1 MGEKDGGGGGGG
13 REHQPTVQILS
24 RVSLLSTPRA
34 CLHLDTHCVSVKSL
48 SPATR
53 RVRKERKRETN
64 THTEEDLHTRQ
75 AIVK

>member
-1 MGEKDGGGGGGG
+1 MGEKDGGGGG

-34 CLHLDTHCVSVKSL
+34 CLHLDTRCVSVKIL

-53 RVRKERKRETN
+53 RVRGRKERERP
-64 THTEEDLHTRQ
+64 THTEEDLHPHGK